1 MKKIGIIILLLLL
14 GIIFFISFVFTNNRE
29 VYFSLKGQTNI
40 ELNIGDDY
48 KEIDHKIKSDYDL
61 IMKNCPNII
70 SSQWEMVGE
79 NFKQFSL
86 YETLY
91 ETKVTNSI

>member
-1 MKKIGIIILLLLL
+1 MYKKSDRMNL
-14 GIIFFISFVFTNNRE
+14 
-29 VYFSLKGQTNI
+29 YMNI
-40 ELNIGDDY
+40 KDCDDS

-70 SSQWEMVGE
+70 SSQWKMVGE